1 MSPLSLQA
9 SVMDDALKSAESFHL
24 DMELRGWSSFENAL
38 SPELVAAL
46 RSDCLTWI
54 GKCNQLQ
61 IAGGIN
67 KQGDN
72 TGHHTL
78 GADDSLDHFINLNPL
93 HPWVDSYFA
102 GRPYVLHA
110 FNPVGGAPGANTYVH
125 KIHRDAK
132 THIQAVRLK
141 LNMLVMLD
149 DFTIENG
156 ATQFLDGSHRLEQR
170 PSDEYF
176 DAHYRSVTAP
186 KGTIVL
192 FNSYLWHRAGFN
204 RTNAHRVALTLAFS
218 LPFLKPQLDYARM
231 LGAAYAERINPLTRQ
246 VLGYNALTPQTL
258 DEWYQPEQTRLY
270 KSNQG

>member
-1 MSPLSLQA
+1 
-9 SVMDDALKSAESFHL
+9 MDDLPQAAEGFHL
-24 DMELRGWSSFENAL
+24 DMELRGWSLFEDAL
-38 SPELVAAL
+38 SAELVTAL

-54 GKCNQLQ
+54 DRCNQLQ
-61 IAGGIN
+61 IANGIN

-78 GADDSLDHFINLNPL
+78 GGDDSLDHFINLNPL
-93 HPWVDSYFA
+93 HSSVDAYFG

-110 FNPVGGAPGANTYVH
+110 FNPVGGAPKANTYVH
-125 KIHRDAK
+125 RIHRDAK
-132 THIQAVRLK
+132 THIQAARLK

-156 ATQFLDGSHRLEQR
+156 ATQFLDGSHRLEER
-170 PSDEYF
+170 PPDEYF
-176 DAHYRSVTAP
+176 DKNHRSVTGR
-186 KGTIVL
+186 KGSIVL
-192 FNSYLWHRAGFN
+192 FNSYLWHRGGFN
-204 RTNAHRVALTLAFS
+204 STNTHRVALTLAFS

-231 LGAAYAERINPLTRQ
+231 LGDAYAEKINPLTRQ

-258 DEWYQPEQTRLY
+258 GEWYQPEPTRLY